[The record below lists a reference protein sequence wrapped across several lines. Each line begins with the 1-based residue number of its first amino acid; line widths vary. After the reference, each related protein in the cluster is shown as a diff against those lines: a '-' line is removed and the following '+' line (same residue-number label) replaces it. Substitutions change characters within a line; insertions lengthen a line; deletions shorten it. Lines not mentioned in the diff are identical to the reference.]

1 MKVLG
6 GGSFG
11 SGAPRPFNRY
21 SKLLEGGVDIVL
33 GVSMTPTTVR
43 MALVEGE
50 KADGVTV
57 DHDVFDID
65 AVEGSATSSAAD
77 QVVAAV
83 LGTQE
88 SAAAG
93 GHHLKSVGVA
103 WSDHASAAALRD
115 TLTARGIE
123 DVMLVSEGHAAASL
137 AQAVGRAVGYTSTAL
152 FFIDRDTAT
161 LSVVQTD
168 DGTVTKVLTRS
179 LHSTD
184 AMAVLTEMAAA
195 VAAQDSPPQGMFV
208 VGSGVD
214 VSEVK
219 AHLGRLLSVPI
230 SAPEEPELALARGAA
245 LASAHAPAFEAS
257 TVGLAYSQDPDD
269 GTTAGSAYA
278 AFGAAATQMAPVDSP
293 VAAPPMVF
301 AEPEA
306 VPAPADDEN
315 GKPFLLVGSALSSIF
330 VVGVVA
336 LVISLAINIR
346 PTADQR
352 PSPAEAAIV
361 PSAQAPRPAPAPEA
375 QPVVAP
381 PAPRAETIKA
391 PVPVVKQAPAPA
403 APRTVYVE
411 KAPVPAGP
419 APAPALV
426 PAAPPALVPAAP
438 PVPVPAAR
446 VPVPAPAPVLPA
458 PAFRPP
464 VVSPPPVIRLPRPQ
478 LPSILR
484 DDDEPDRPSWPNP
497 WQPQPQKP
505 PQQDAPESGWPL
517 PQQPTRTVVPQLP
530 SQATRPYVPPVQQP
544 PWVPYVPSVPQA
556 PSTPYYPPSS
566 GSGPGSGAGSGSS
579 RGDYGSGSGGSYG
592 GGSGSGGSYDGG
604 GSSSGPGDSMWPFPS
619 FGGGD

>member
-1 MKVLG
+1 M
-6 GGSFG
+6 
-11 SGAPRPFNRY
+11 
-21 SKLLEGGVDIVL
+21 DIVL

-43 MALVEGE
+43 MVLVEGE

-57 DHDVFDID
+57 DHDVFDIN

-93 GHHLKSVGVA
+93 GHHLRSVGVA

-137 AQAVGRAVGYTSTAL
+137 AQAVGRAVGYTATAL
-152 FFIDRDTAT
+152 FLIDRDTAT
-161 LSVVQTD
+161 LSVVQSD
-168 DGTVTKVLTRS
+168 DGSVTKVLSRS

-195 VAAQDSPPQGMFV
+195 VDAQDAPPQGMFV

-219 AHLGRLLSVPI
+219 AHLGRLLSLPI
-230 SAPEEPELALARGAA
+230 NAPEEPELALARGAA
-245 LASAHAPAFEAS
+245 LASAHAPDFEAS
-257 TVGLAYSQDPDD
+257 TVGLAYSQDPED
-269 GTTAGSAYA
+269 GTTAGSSYA
-278 AFGAAATQMAPVDSP
+278 AFGAAATQLAPVSSA
-293 VAAPPMVF
+293 AAPPMVF
-301 AEPEA
+301 AAPGA
-306 VPAPADDEN
+306 VPTPADDEN
-315 GKPFLLVGSALSSIF
+315 RKPFLLVGSALSSIF

-336 LVISLAINIR
+336 LVISLAVNIR

-381 PAPRAETIKA
+381 PAPPAETIKA
-391 PVPVVKQAPAPA
+391 PVPVVRQAPAPA

-411 KAPVPAGP
+411 KAPVPAVP
-419 APAPALV
+419 APAPAPV
-426 PAAPPALVPAAP
+426 PAAPPAPAPIPAA
-438 PVPVPAAR
+438 
-446 VPVPAPAPVLPA
+446 PVPAPVPVLPA
-458 PAFRPP
+458 PVFRPP
-464 VVSPPPVIRLPRPQ
+464 VVLPPPVIRLPRPQ
-478 LPSILR
+478 LPSIFR
-484 DDDEPDRPSWPNP
+484 DDDEPERPWWPNP
-497 WQPQPQKP
+497 WQPKPQMP
-505 PQQDAPESGWPL
+505 PQQDEPDSGWPL
-517 PQQPTRTVVPQLP
+517 PQQPTRTVVPQ
-530 SQATRPYVPPVQQP
+530 RPTIPTVQQAP
-544 PWVPYVPSVPQA
+544 QPVVPAVPQAPQLPYVPSVPQA
-556 PSTPYYPPSS
+556 PSNPYSPPSS
-566 GSGPGSGAGSGSS
+566 SGGGSGSGSGSGSS
-579 RGDYGSGSGGSYG
+579 RGDYGSGSRE
-592 GGSGSGGSYDGG
+592 G
-604 GSSSGPGDSMWPFPS
+604 GSSSSGGEDSVWPFPP